1 MSRETVELAHRAFD
15 ALNRRDLGAFLA
27 LMDDDVEAV
36 PRLVAMEG
44 GYHGHD
50 GIRRWWQNLLDAF
63 PDYSIEIVE
72 VRDLGDLT
80 FIALRNRGHGAGSDA
95 PIEHR
100 LWMLAEWRQEKVVW
114 WRSYGT
120 EAEVLEAVGLRE

>member
-1 MSRETVELAHRAFD
+1 MSQENVELAHRAFD

-63 PDYSIEIVE
+63 PDYSVEIVE

-80 FIALRNRGHGAGSDA
+80 FIALRNRGHGAGSRRSDRAPSMDA
-95 PIEHR
+95 RRVAPGEGR
-100 LWMLAEWRQEKVVW
+100 LVV
-114 WRSYGT
+114 
-120 EAEVLEAVGLRE
+120 LLRD

>member
-1 MSRETVELAHRAFD
+1 MSQENVELAHRAFD

-63 PDYSIEIVE
+63 PDYSVEIVE

-120 EAEVLEAVGLRE
+120 EAEALEAVGLRE

>member
-1 MSRETVELAHRAFD
+1 MAQETVELAHRAFD

-63 PDYSIEIVE
+63 PDYSVEVVE

-114 WRSYGT
+114 WRTYGT
-120 EAEVLEAVGLRE
+120 EAEVLEAAGLGE

>member
-1 MSRETVELAHRAFD
+1 MSQENVELAHRAFD
-15 ALNRRDLGAFLA
+15 ALNRRDLGAYLA
-27 LMDDDVEAV
+27 LMEDDVEAV

-63 PDYSIEIVE
+63 PDYTVEVVE

-100 LWMLAEWRQEKVVW
+100 LWTLAEWRREKVVW
-114 WRSYGT
+114 WRTYGT
-120 EAEVLEAVGLRE
+120 EAEALAAVGLRE

>member
-1 MSRETVELAHRAFD
+1 MSQENVELAHRAVD
-15 ALNRRDLGAFLA
+15 ALNRRDLGAYLA

-63 PDYSIEIVE
+63 PDYTVEVVE

-80 FIALRNRGHGAGSDA
+80 FIALRNRGRGAGSDA
-95 PIEHR
+95 PIERR

-114 WRSYGT
+114 WRTYGT
-120 EAEVLEAVGLRE
+120 EAEGLDAVGLRE